1 MAVKL
6 PNVEEDEF
14 RASLVELE
22 RLVNTLGYDVV
33 ARVTQARDGLSP
45 AAVLGE
51 GKLMELAKLC
61 GGSGAASSS
70 TPRAAIARS
79 TALACGVPGS
89 GVRNASTSSPSS
101 VANRLVAST

>member
-1 MAVKL
+1 MPENARKRAVVLAVKL

-14 RASLVELE
+14 SASLVELT

-51 GKLMELAKLC
+51 GKLMDLAKLC
-61 GGSGAASSS
+61 GGSGQ
-70 TPRAAIARS
+70 TRFKPKLTRS
-79 TALACGVPGS
+79 RTEPDAQLGA
-89 GVRNASTSSPSS
+89 
-101 VANRLVAST
+101 